1 MTTLY
6 ILRGYPG
13 SGKSTLAATLSED
26 GAAIVCRDDFRLALF
41 GKYTGLSYR
50 EENNLTAFEQAGAR
64 ELLRAGRDVIVDAT
78 NLRLKSAR
86 AWADLAVS
94 CGADWRVIDV
104 ETGVEECVA
113 RNGERSAQGG
123 RHVPEDV
130 IRNFAARYPMPW
142 PTVGVSRRGTPTA
155 GSSPI
160 RPVLPEDVYVLPPA
174 VIVDLDGTLALREGP
189 GARGPYDF
197 SRVLEDT
204 VNIPVRDAVRTH
216 LHEGMHVIFLS
227 GREVVCYRDTVEW
240 LNDVAGIQ
248 TGNPLVHGPYMR
260 RTKDSRPD
268 YQVKLELFDAHVRG
282 KFDVRIAYDDRNQ
295 VVELWRSLGLTCW
308 QVNPGDF

>member
-86 AWADLAVS
+86 AWVDLAVS

-104 ETGVEECVA
+104 ETGVEECIA
-113 RNGERSAQGG
+113 RNAGRSAQGG

-142 PTVGVSRRGTPTA
+142 PTV
-155 GSSPI
+155 
-160 RPVLPEDVYVLPPA
+160 
-174 VIVDLDGTLALREGP
+174 
-189 GARGPYDF
+189 AR
-197 SRVLEDT
+197 
-204 VNIPVRDAVRTH
+204 
-216 LHEGMHVIFLS
+216 
-227 GREVVCYRDTVEW
+227 
-240 LNDVAGIQ
+240 
-248 TGNPLVHGPYMR
+248 
-260 RTKDSRPD
+260 
-268 YQVKLELFDAHVRG
+268 
-282 KFDVRIAYDDRNQ
+282 
-295 VVELWRSLGLTCW
+295 
-308 QVNPGDF
+308 